1 MEDESFSIKA
11 MQLIV
16 KHLDAQGSDREVA
29 RKTKL
34 SNTLIGNFKSGA
46 SMRLD
51 TLDKILEAYPELRR
65 PIAYL
70 LLGESDEN
78 STAAI
83 KEIELRLEVESLK
96 KKAAA
101 LARLNLVNAQTI
113 AKLSGVEVVEKS

>member
-1 MEDESFSIKA
+1 
-11 MQLIV
+11 
-16 KHLDAQGSDREVA
+16 
-29 RKTKL
+29 
-34 SNTLIGNFKSGA
+34 
-46 SMRLD
+46 MRLD